1 MPITKEEFKRLS
13 NHDKRL
19 EVAKEL
25 KANRT
30 VREIADKLGA
40 SHNLIDKV
48 KRWQKQEEAS
58 NKDKENKAIE
68 VSQALETLNK
78 VEEIDKK
85 TEQAEKIL
93 ERLEN
98 ADNDLDL
105 KINNIIHLKHEILE
119 DILKNIKMK
128 VKDKENLN
136 DYEQKIITE
145 MIKQS

>member
-1 MPITKEEFKRLS
+1 VPITKEEFKRLS